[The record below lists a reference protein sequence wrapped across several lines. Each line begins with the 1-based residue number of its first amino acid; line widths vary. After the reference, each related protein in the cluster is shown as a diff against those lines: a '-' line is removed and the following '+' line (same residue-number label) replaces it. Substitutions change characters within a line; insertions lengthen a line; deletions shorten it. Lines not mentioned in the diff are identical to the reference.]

1 MSSGLRSAARPLS
14 FSRVALMRIRR
25 NLLPRS
31 CANRLPSEFF
41 SQNAGT
47 IPFAGRFDSTY
58 PNLSLLG
65 ESDGQAGEGD
75 SRSQRGHVN
84 QQGGFVE
91 SRRKNTGVPGNT
103 EDAISLLKAG
113 HAKVK
118 QLFDSYK
125 TRTRRADRARLVQ
138 KHVRLSPFMLFW
150 MEIFHPVCR
159 ELIDDDS
166 LDEAQVEHDSAKVL
180 ISELLAGSPED
191 PFYDAKFEVLADQIR
206 HHIQEE
212 EGDSD
217 SIFAKARSA
226 GADLVIFRAKA
237 EGAQGSISAHRARN
251 ASTSS
256 RVLSPKC
263 RAKSSDVKIILSPM
277 TQAPRNMFNFNS
289 YLGVAREENGEG
301 AQAKNSRQRPDF
313 NGAPERIRT
322 SDPQIRSL

>member
-1 MSSGLRSAARPLS
+1 M
-14 FSRVALMRIRR
+14 
-25 NLLPRS
+25 
-31 CANRLPSEFF
+31 
-41 SQNAGT
+41 
-47 IPFAGRFDSTY
+47 
-58 PNLSLLG
+58 
-65 ESDGQAGEGD
+65 
-75 SRSQRGHVN
+75 
-84 QQGGFVE
+84 
-91 SRRKNTGVPGNT
+91 
-103 EDAISLLKAG
+103 LKAG

-226 GADLVIFRAKA
+226 GADLVTLRQQLKERRTAFRRTARGTLQLRHASFRRSA
-237 EGAQGSISAHRARN
+237 EPNR
-251 ASTSS
+251 
-256 RVLSPKC
+256 
-263 RAKSSDVKIILSPM
+263 
-277 TQAPRNMFNFNS
+277 
-289 YLGVAREENGEG
+289 
-301 AQAKNSRQRPDF
+301 
-313 NGAPERIRT
+313 RT
-322 SDPQIRSL
+322 SK